1 MSKSM
6 FIGAYLSDN
15 VEVEIVPDEI
25 PKLVEWAESR
35 GVGPQSAIDTLV
47 YVADRLKFWRESPT
61 NPELDLRSCF
71 YLETEIRD
79 VLRQVAPLPGDKS

>member
-1 MSKSM
+1 MTRAISV
-6 FIGAYLSDN
+6 N
-15 VEVEIVPDEI
+15 VDVEIWPDDEPNLI
-25 PKLVEWAESR
+25 DWAESR
-35 GVGPQSAIDTLV
+35 GVGPQTAIDTLV

-79 VLRQVAPLPGDKS
+79 VLRQVAPRPGDAS